1 MLKLAVLFFAISV
14 VAGVLGFSNLA
25 IGARTIAKVLFFIAL
40 TILLIIVIFGLMLGM
55 LVYG

>member
-40 TILLIIVIFGLMLGM
+40 TILVIIVIFGLMLGM